1 MKKVPYICKTN
12 NDKTHKNMANLFT
25 KAKSTATTKT
35 TEKKDSK
42 TRINVADPTFFEK
55 IQTLESLQDRMKSDK
70 AKADMIS
77 DELKDLGKEK
87 WSEMYQK
94 TGRNPGSVMLESRV
108 GEDTAQVMFVP
119 SDKYISLTGE
129 KAEVLREEFGEDIV
143 EEKTTFAFD
152 NDMIEKYGEILS
164 NLIEGC
170 DEISD
175 EDKGKII
182 KAVTVFSVAKGT
194 IDVMKNYGQV
204 SEVMEQVKPVI
215 ALKNVEVIKG

>member
-1 MKKVPYICKTN
+1 
-12 NDKTHKNMANLFT
+12 MANLFA

-35 TEKKDSK
+35 TDKKDSK
-42 TRINVADPTFFEK
+42 TRINIADPSFFEK

-129 KAEVLREEFGEDIV
+129 KAEALREEFGEDIV

-164 NLIEGC
+164 NLIEAC

-182 KAVTVFSVAKGT
+182 KAVTAFSVAKGT

-215 ALKNVEVIKG
+215 SLKNVEVIKG

>member
-1 MKKVPYICKTN
+1 
-12 NDKTHKNMANLFT
+12 MANLFA
-25 KAKSTATTKT
+25 KAKSTAATKT
-35 TEKKDSK
+35 TDKKDSK
-42 TRINVADPTFFEK
+42 VRINVDDVTFFEK

-77 DELKDLGKEK
+77 DEIKDLGKEK

-108 GEDTAQVMFVP
+108 AGDTAQVMFVP

-129 KAEVLREEFGEDIV
+129 KAEALREEFGEEIV

-194 IDVMKNYGQV
+194 IDVMKNYGQA
-204 SEVMEQVKPVI
+204 SDVMEQVKPVI

>member
-1 MKKVPYICKTN
+1 
-12 NDKTHKNMANLFT
+12 MANLFA

-35 TEKKDSK
+35 TDKKDSK
-42 TRINVADPTFFEK
+42 TRINIADPSFFEK

-129 KAEVLREEFGEDIV
+129 KAEALREEFGEDIV

>member
-1 MKKVPYICKTN
+1 
-12 NDKTHKNMANLFT
+12 MANLFA

-35 TEKKDSK
+35 TDKKDNK
-42 TRINVADPTFFEK
+42 VRINVDDVTFFEK

-77 DELKDLGKEK
+77 DEIKDLGKEK

-94 TGRNPGSVMLESRV
+94 TGRNPGSVMLESCIS
-108 GEDTAQVMFVP
+108 GDTAQVMFVP

-129 KAEVLREEFGEDIV
+129 KAETLREEFGEEIV

-164 NLIEGC
+164 NLIMNSRDISEG
-170 DEISD
+170 
-175 EDKGKII
+175 DKERII
-182 KAVTVFSVAKGT
+182 KATSTYSVAKGT
-194 IDVMKNYGQV
+194 IDKMKFYGPIN
-204 SEVMEQVKPVI
+204 EIMDEVKPVI
-215 ALKNVEVIKG
+215 SLKNVEVVNG

>member
-1 MKKVPYICKTN
+1 
-12 NDKTHKNMANLFT
+12 MANLFA
-25 KAKSTATTKT
+25 KAKSTAATKT
-35 TEKKDSK
+35 TDKKDSK
-42 TRINVADPTFFEK
+42 VRINVDDVTFFEK

-77 DELKDLGKEK
+77 DEIKDLGKEK

-108 GEDTAQVMFVP
+108 AGDTAQVMFVP

-129 KAEVLREEFGEDIV
+129 KAEALREEFGEEIV

-204 SEVMEQVKPVI
+204 SDVMEQVKPVI

>member
-1 MKKVPYICKTN
+1 
-12 NDKTHKNMANLFT
+12 MANLFA
-25 KAKSTATTKT
+25 KAKSTAATKT
-35 TEKKDSK
+35 TDKKDSK
-42 TRINVADPTFFEK
+42 VRINVDDVTFFEK

-77 DELKDLGKEK
+77 DEIKDLGKEK

-94 TGRNPGSVMLESRV
+94 TGRNPGSVMLESRAA
-108 GEDTAQVMFVP
+108 GDTAQVMFVP

-129 KAEVLREEFGEDIV
+129 KAEALREEFGEEIV

-204 SEVMEQVKPVI
+204 SDVMEQVKPVI

>member
-1 MKKVPYICKTN
+1 
-12 NDKTHKNMANLFT
+12 MANLFA
-25 KAKSTATTKT
+25 KAKSTAATKT

-42 TRINVADPTFFEK
+42 VRIKVDDVTFFEK
-55 IQTLESLQDRMKSDK
+55 VQTLETLQENMKRDK

-77 DELKDLGKEK
+77 DEIKDLGKEK
-87 WSEMYQK
+87 WAELYEKS
-94 TGRNPGSVMLESRV
+94 GRNPGSVMIESIV
-108 GEDTAQVMFVP
+108 SGDTAQVMFVP
-119 SDKYISLTGE
+119 SDKYISLTQE
-129 KAEVLREEFGEDIV
+129 KADILREEFGDNIV

-204 SEVMEQVKPVI
+204 SDVMEQVKPVI

>member
-1 MKKVPYICKTN
+1 
-12 NDKTHKNMANLFT
+12 MANLFA

-35 TEKKDSK
+35 TDKKDSK
-42 TRINVADPTFFEK
+42 TRINVADPSFFEK

-77 DELKDLGKEK
+77 DEIKDLGKEK

-108 GEDTAQVMFVP
+108 AGDTAQVMFVP

-129 KAEVLREEFGEDIV
+129 KVDVLREEFGNDIV

-170 DEISD
+170 DDISD

-204 SEVMEQVKPVI
+204 SDVMEQVKPVI

>member
-1 MKKVPYICKTN
+1 MG
-12 NDKTHKNMANLFT
+12 NLFA

-35 TEKKDSK
+35 TDKKDSK
-42 TRINVADPTFFEK
+42 TRINIADPSFFEK
-55 IQTLESLQDRMKSDK
+55 IQILESLQDRMKSDK

-129 KAEVLREEFGEDIV
+129 KAEALREEFGEDIV

-152 NDMIEKYGEILS
+152 NDMIEKYGEVLS

-182 KAVTVFSVAKGT
+182 KAVTAFSVAKGT

>member
-1 MKKVPYICKTN
+1 
-12 NDKTHKNMANLFT
+12 MANLFA
-25 KAKSTATTKT
+25 KAKSTAATKT
-35 TEKKDSK
+35 TDKKDSK
-42 TRINVADPTFFEK
+42 VRINVDDVTFFEK

-77 DELKDLGKEK
+77 DEIKDLGKEK

-108 GEDTAQVMFVP
+108 SGDTAQVMFVP

-129 KAEVLREEFGEDIV
+129 KAESLREEFGEEIV

-204 SEVMEQVKPVI
+204 SDVMEQVKPVI

>member
-1 MKKVPYICKTN
+1 
-12 NDKTHKNMANLFT
+12 MANLFA

-35 TEKKDSK
+35 TDKKDSK
-42 TRINVADPTFFEK
+42 TRINVADPSFFEK

-182 KAVTVFSVAKGT
+182 KAVTAFSVAKGT

>member
-1 MKKVPYICKTN
+1 
-12 NDKTHKNMANLFT
+12 MANLFA
-25 KAKSTATTKT
+25 KAKSTAATKT
-35 TEKKDSK
+35 TDKKDSK
-42 TRINVADPTFFEK
+42 VRINVDDVTFFEK

-77 DELKDLGKEK
+77 VEIKDLGKEK

-108 GEDTAQVMFVP
+108 AGDTAQVMFVP

-129 KAEVLREEFGEDIV
+129 KAEALREEFGEEIV

-204 SEVMEQVKPVI
+204 SDVMEQVKPVI

>member
-1 MKKVPYICKTN
+1 
-12 NDKTHKNMANLFT
+12 MANLFA

-35 TEKKDSK
+35 TDKKDSK
-42 TRINVADPTFFEK
+42 TRINVADITFFEK

-164 NLIEGC
+164 NLIEAC

-182 KAVTVFSVAKGT
+182 KAVTAFSVAKGT

-215 ALKNVEVIKG
+215 SLKNVEVIKG

>member
-1 MKKVPYICKTN
+1 
-12 NDKTHKNMANLFT
+12 MANLFA

-35 TEKKDSK
+35 TDKKDSK
-42 TRINVADPTFFEK
+42 TRINIADPSFFEK

-182 KAVTVFSVAKGT
+182 KAVTAFSVAKGT